1 MISGD
6 GASSDIVLLGAG
18 DCGPVHGPADGFPL
32 EGYSAL
38 VQPVLSTADIR
49 FGNCERQYS
58 ARKAPQGKDVHG
70 CAPPEMAE
78 IFTNCGFDAV
88 TLANNH
94 MYDHGPEALL
104 DTRSLFL
111 GKGIQVTGAGKDLD
125 EARQPAIVERK
136 GVRVG
141 FLGYCSFLPDGG
153 AADINKAG
161 IAPLR
166 FSSTYEQTRYKPEG
180 LLTQTMVRTQVNDQ
194 DLRMVLDD
202 ISALRKRVDIVI
214 VAFHWGVIWVPRV
227 IAEYQVVAARA
238 CVDAGADLIL
248 GHHPHVPKAIE
259 VYKGKGIFY
268 SLGLF
273 CMTKKPS
280 DPHVSWTAPPWM
292 HGALRNHT
300 DLDPEYP
307 FMPYGKDSK
316 RALLAKATM
325 SKSGIKS
332 LSFIP
337 MIIDRKYRPEP
348 LQEKDP
354 RFPDMVRYMEWASEG
369 FEHKF
374 VQQGNE
380 VLVQEG

>member
-1 MISGD
+1 M
-6 GASSDIVLLGAG
+6 
-18 DCGPVHGPADGFPL
+18 AD
-32 EGYSAL
+32 
-38 VQPVLSTADIR
+38 
-49 FGNCERQYS
+49 
-58 ARKAPQGKDVHG
+58 
-70 CAPPEMAE
+70 

-94 MYDHGPEALL
+94 MYDHGPDALL
-104 DTRSLFL
+104 DTRSLLL

-125 EARQPAIVERK
+125 EARQPAIIERK

-153 AADINKAG
+153 AADIGKAG

-180 LLTQTMVRTQVNDQ
+180 LLTQTMVRTQVNDR
-194 DLRMVLDD
+194 DLKMVLED

-227 IAEYQVVAARA
+227 IAEYQVVTARA
-238 CVDAGADLIL
+238 CIDEGADLIL

-280 DPHVSWTAPPWM
+280 DPHVSWTEPPWA

-348 LQEKDP
+348 LQEMDP